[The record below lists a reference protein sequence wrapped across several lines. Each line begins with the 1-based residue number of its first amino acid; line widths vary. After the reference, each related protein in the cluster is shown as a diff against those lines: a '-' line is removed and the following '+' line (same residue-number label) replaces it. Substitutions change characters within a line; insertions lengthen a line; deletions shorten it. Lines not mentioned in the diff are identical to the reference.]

1 MIDTIARNGAGATH
15 PGGGISKHLLPPLP
29 YDFAALEPTIN
40 ARTMLLHHGKHHA
53 AYVEKLNTTLEV
65 FPVLQQKTAL
75 WLLLNLDEL
84 PSDIRVAVRNNA
96 GGHVNHSLFW
106 QAMAPTNGGST
117 PTGPLAEAIERDFG
131 SFEMFKARFDK
142 AGETLFGS
150 GWVWLVRE
158 QKDGGP
164 LEIITTSDHDNPMT
178 QGYFPIL
185 VNDVWEHAY
194 YLKYENRR
202 GDYLK
207 GWWPVVNWH
216 EAARRYAQSDRPA
229 EQRWAVDGGL
239 RQQHSLPRHFGGT
252 VSPSAATH
260 RESHG

>member
-1 MIDTIARNGAGATH
+1 MTDPRPQSGAAKQQPPHGGA
-15 PGGGISKHLLPPLP
+15 KHLLPPLP
-29 YDFAALEPTIN
+29 YDYTALEPVIN
-40 ARTMLLHHGKHHA
+40 ARTMLLHHSKHHA
-53 AYVEKLNTTLEV
+53 AYVDNLNTALEA

-75 WLLLNLDEL
+75 WLLLNLDKL
-84 PSDIRVAVRNNA
+84 PGDIRLAVRNNA

-106 QAMAPTNGGST
+106 QAMAPPAKGRSR

-150 GWVWLVRE
+150 GWVWLV
-158 QKDGGP
+158 KNGGP
-164 LEIITTSDHDNPMT
+164 LEIITTAGHDNPMT

-207 GWWPVVNWH
+207 SWWPVVNWH
-216 EAARRYAQSDRPA
+216 EAERRYAQSGYFA
-229 EQRWAVDGGL
+229 EQHPAVEKEP
-239 RQQHSLPRHFGGT
+239 REQHAWPRHFAET
-252 VSPSAATH
+252 VSPLTTMH
-260 RESHG
+260 RQSYG

>member
-1 MIDTIARNGAGATH
+1 MTDTTVRNGTGATH
-15 PGGGISKHLLPPLP
+15 PGGGVAKHVLPPLP
-29 YDFAALEPTIN
+29 YDFAALEPTID

-53 AYVEKLNTTLEV
+53 AYVDNLNTTLEA
-65 FPVLQQKTAL
+65 FPILQQKTAL
-75 WLLLNLDEL
+75 WLLLNLDKL

-106 QAMAPTNGGST
+106 QAMTPTNGGST

-150 GWVWLVRE
+150 GWVWLV
-158 QKDGGP
+158 KDGGP
-164 LEIITTSDHDNPMT
+164 LEIMTTAGHDNPMT

-185 VNDVWEHAY
+185 VNDVWEHAH

-202 GDYLK
+202 GEYLK
-207 GWWPVVNWH
+207 GWWPVVNWR
-216 EAARRYAQSDRPA
+216 EAARRYAQSGHFA
-229 EQRWAVDGGL
+229 EQRWTVKGSS
-239 RQQHSLPRHFGGT
+239 RQQPTLPRHSGST
-252 VSPSAATH
+252 VSPLTTMR
-260 RESHG
+260 RESHGR